1 MFLVVALLGVA
12 PVAAAKSLK
21 IGTVAWAGFSPLNVA
36 DTQGF
41 WKAEGL
47 TVEVI
52 IFGSNQEVNGALE
65 AGRIDLALDMIGS
78 WVGLAQSGVPL
89 VIVGETDWSNGG
101 DKIIAK
107 QGYDL
112 TKLKGSR
119 VGVYLDQPSVTFFL
133 HRFLQSKQLTLGDVE
148 AVELEPQAMADNFI
162 AGKLPLIVN
171 YDPQALRAEK
181 EGKGVVVATS
191 ASYAGVIPEGFAA
204 LSANWKSLSDD
215 DKARLW
221 RGWLKAVA
229 WTKDAANWATY
240 QRVLNEK
247 TFPNDG
253 DFSEPDLK
261 GMVDAVS
268 IHNADTLAKRNRVGG
283 DLIQYL
289 KELHA
294 FLKMN
299 DRIKKEFQP
308 AELVDTES
316 LVKASLAH

>member
-12 PVAAAKSLK
+12 STAAAKPLK

-78 WVGLAQSGVPL
+78 WVGLAQSGAQL

-101 DKIIAK
+101 DKIIAR

-133 HRFLQSKQLTLGDVE
+133 HRFLQSKQLTLADVE

-181 EGKGVVVATS
+181 EGKGQVVATS

-204 LSANWKSLSDD
+204 LAPNWKSISDE

-221 RGWLKAVA
+221 RGWLQAVT
-229 WTKDAANWATY
+229 WTRDAANWPTY

-247 TFPNDG
+247 TFPNDP
-253 DFSEPDLK
+253 DFSEADLK
-261 GMVDAVS
+261 GMVEAVS

-283 DLIQYL
+283 DLTQYL
-289 KELHA
+289 KELYS
-294 FLKMN
+294 FLAVNGRLK
-299 DRIKKEFQP
+299 REFQP
-308 AELVDTES
+308 AEQLDTAS
-316 LVKASLAH
+316 LVKAAGGK